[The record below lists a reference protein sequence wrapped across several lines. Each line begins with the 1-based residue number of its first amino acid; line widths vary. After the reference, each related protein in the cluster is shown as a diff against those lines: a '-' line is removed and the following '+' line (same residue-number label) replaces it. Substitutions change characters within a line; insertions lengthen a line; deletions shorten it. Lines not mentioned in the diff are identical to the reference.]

1 MPFLI
6 AGCAII
12 GLIASRSIVA
22 ESDGHRRAES
32 DAWWSPSCEVC
43 GRTLTITM
51 RRCVGDGH
59 TQRSMNLMVMVATAV
74 TFGAVAARVPSL
86 WVVPAYLAYSF
97 VIVLL
102 TITDIDTKLLPNRIL
117 LPGTVV
123 SGSLLGIGSIASGSG
138 WDLVRGIAAGAVY
151 FVIMLILALVARGA
165 LGMGDV
171 KLAFLIG
178 LFVGYLG
185 WGYLVI
191 AGLGAFI
198 LGGVVSIVLLAA
210 RRVSR
215 KDSIPFGPFLTSAS
229 VLAIVV
235 GSAIITWYTG

>member
-1 MPFLI
+1 
-6 AGCAII
+6 
-12 GLIASRSIVA
+12 
-22 ESDGHRRAES
+22 
-32 DAWWSPSCEVC
+32 
-43 GRTLTITM
+43 
-51 RRCVGDGH
+51 
-59 TQRSMNLMVMVATAV
+59 MNLVVMVATAV

-123 SGSLLGIGSIASGSG
+123 SGSLLVVGSIATGSG

>member
-1 MPFLI
+1 MPFII
-6 AGCAII
+6 AGCAVI

-22 ESDGHRRAES
+22 ESDAHRRSES
-32 DAWWSPSCEVC
+32 DAWLSPSCEVC
-43 GRTLTITM
+43 GGSLTITM
-51 RRCVGDGH
+51 RRCVDERH
-59 TQRSMNLMVMVATAV
+59 PQRLMNAIVIVVTAL
-74 TFGAVAARVPSL
+74 TFGAVAASVDSL
-86 WVVPAYLAYSF
+86 WLVPAYLSYSY
-97 VIVLL
+97 VVVLL
-102 TITDIDTKLLPNRIL
+102 TVTDIDTKLLPNRIL
-117 LPGTVV
+117 GPGTVV
-123 SGSLLGIGSIASGSG
+123 SGSLLVVGGIASGGG
-138 WDLVRGIAAGAVY
+138 WDLARGIAAGVVY
-151 FVIMLILALVARGA
+151 FVVMLILALVARGA

-171 KLAFLIG
+171 KLAFLLG

-198 LGGVVSIVLLAA
+198 LGGLVSIVLLAA

-229 VLAIVV
+229 VIAIVL